1 MTLRVRQGT
10 LSPGIPWQ
18 GPSAGPHRARA
29 KGIRASAPDLAF
41 QGPMALGE
49 GTGGRAPCLA

>member
-18 GPSAGPHRARA
+18 GPSAGPHRASA
-29 KGIRASAPDLAF
+29 TGIRAPAPHDGF
-41 QGPMALGE
+41 QGPMARG
-49 GTGGRAPCLA
+49 GDAGGRAPCMA